1 MNHLDE
7 IRNFVV
13 MTFLFGDPI
22 PLEDDASLMDSG
34 IIDSTGILEL
44 VTFMESS
51 YHVTIEN
58 EEMIPENLDSVSRLA
73 RFLARKLD
81 SAAAVAQTPAQRSTQ
96 LS

>member
-1 MNHLDE
+1 MNLLED

-13 MTFLFGDPI
+13 MTFLFGDPA
-22 PLEDDASLMDSG
+22 PLQDDASLMDSG

-44 VTFMESS
+44 VTFMETT

-81 SAAAVAQTPAQRSTQ
+81 SAAAVAQTPTQ
-96 LS
+96 GGPQPS

>member
-1 MNHLDE
+1 MNHLDD

-13 MTFLFGDPI
+13 MTFLFGDPV
-22 PLEDDASLMDSG
+22 PLLDDASLMDSG

-44 VTFMESS
+44 ITFMETT
-51 YHVTIEN
+51 YHVMIQN

-81 SAAAVAQTPAQRSTQ
+81 PAAAVAQTPA
-96 LS
+96 

>member
-1 MNHLDE
+1 MNLFDD

-22 PLEDDASLMDSG
+22 PLQDDASLMDSG

-44 VTFMESS
+44 ITFMETT

-73 RFLARKLD
+73 RFLTRKLD
-81 SAAAVAQTPAQRSTQ
+81 SAAAVAQTTA
-96 LS
+96 

>member
-1 MNHLDE
+1 
-7 IRNFVV
+7 
-13 MTFLFGDPI
+13 MTFLFGDPA
-22 PLEDDASLMDSG
+22 PLQDDASLMDSG

-44 VTFMESS
+44 VTFMETT

-81 SAAAVAQTPAQRSTQ
+81 SAAAVAQTPTQ
-96 LS
+96 GGPQPS